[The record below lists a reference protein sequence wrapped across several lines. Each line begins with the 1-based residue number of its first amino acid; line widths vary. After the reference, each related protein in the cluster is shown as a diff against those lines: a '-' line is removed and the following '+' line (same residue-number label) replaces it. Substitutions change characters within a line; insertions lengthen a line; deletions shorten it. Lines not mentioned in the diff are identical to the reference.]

1 MKRDWELIR
10 KILIKL
16 EQMAEES
23 LPLKDDQFEGVDPD
37 TVSYHFKIMGQAEL
51 IETDVITIRGNSLYS
66 AKAITWQG
74 HEFLDKIRNDTVW
87 NKSKAMLKNK
97 GIDLSFDVLKSAAT
111 TIISQLIP

>member
-10 KILIKL
+10 KILLKL
-16 EQMAEES
+16 EENS
-23 LPLKDDQFEGVDPD
+23 DDTPLEADIFKNKSQELVA
-37 TVSYHFKIMGQAEL
+37 YHYKILAQAEL
-51 IETDVITIRGNSLYS
+51 IEIEDNSSLDGEDYC
-66 AKAITWQG
+66 AKALTWQG